1 MLVSRKI
8 ATAHFLHKVSD
19 IPIGCAGIGA
29 LGTIYFRV
37 SETDIIHILGAQN
50 QEQGEFPVAVMSVR
64 NCRKA
69 EVRPLMQT
77 DKVIFNFDNWDRP
90 HEVKTAHLREKTA
103 GKPGIDEIVKAP
115 DNV

>member
-1 MLVSRKI
+1 MQVSRKI

-29 LGTIYFRV
+29 HGTIYFRV
-37 SETDIIHILGAQN
+37 SETDIIHILGIHN

-90 HEVKTAHLREKTA
+90 HEVKTAELQAKNAGEKFLKEK
-103 GKPGIDEIVKAP
+103 GPGHV
-115 DNV
+115 